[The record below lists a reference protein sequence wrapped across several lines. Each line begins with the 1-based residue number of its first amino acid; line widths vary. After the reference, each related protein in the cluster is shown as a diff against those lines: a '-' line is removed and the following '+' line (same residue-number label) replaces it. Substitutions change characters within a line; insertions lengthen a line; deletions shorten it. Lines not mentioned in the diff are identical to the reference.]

1 MRQKHTAETQICVF
15 VGKIFIVLLYW
26 LPVHFGQVCYTLV
39 EKYLLEGL
47 IGGDFQ
53 FLVVKIPK
61 GTVVLTELKPW

>member
-1 MRQKHTAETQICVF
+1 M
-15 VGKIFIVLLYW
+15 GKIFIVFLYW

-61 GTVVLTELKPW
+61 GTVVMTELKLW